1 MSMQRN
7 RESTA
12 LHVDYY
18 STKKKTAN
26 PVTPRKRATMPRQAT
41 NACATPFIA
50 IHPRDLAEHDGLRRG
65 GRRSMQETGM
75 SQGLFAVCKA
85 IQ

>member
-1 MSMQRN
+1 MSMQRS

-26 PVTPRKRATMPRQAT
+26 PTAPQERATMPRQAT
-41 NACATPFIA
+41 NACVTPLIAT
-50 IHPRDLAEHDGLRRG
+50 HKLDLAQQDERQRSEQA
-65 GRRSMQETGM
+65 SMQETSM
-75 SQGLFAVCKA
+75 AQGLFVV
-85 IQ
+85 